1 MQSQCAFVVQRRGTF
16 GARREARGRACRLR
30 RMPMPTVLMKP
41 EFDPRRRAAL
51 LYWQGWTV
59 VMIAEEFAVKP
70 NTIYSWR
77 RRDRWDETA
86 PIVRCERTIETEYLS
101 LIAKPRP
108 SGADLKRADF
118 LGRQIERFAR
128 VGKYSVSG
136 RESDLNPNI
145 ERRNAVPKK
154 RRGGFDVEDAAAKVE
169 EAFLDSIFD
178 YQRVWYEAGQVHR
191 IRDILKSRQIGATW
205 FFAREALVDALK
217 TGRNQIFLSASRA
230 QAHVFKQYIVDFFK
244 DVTGITLRGDV
255 IKLPNDAQ
263 LYFLGT
269 SSRTAQSYHGNL
281 YFDEYFWVGRFLELR
296 KVASGMAMHKQ
307 WRQTYFSTPSSVD
320 HEAYQFWSGQLFNR
334 GRAKRDHVKLD
345 ISHAALGGGRLCE
358 DGQWRQIVTVED
370 ALAGGCDLFDLAQ
383 LRLEYSE
390 EEYNNLL
397 MCLFMDASQSAFPFA
412 ALQRC
417 LVDSWEAWRDL
428 RPFAERPLADVPVWI
443 GFDAALTGD
452 NSALAVVAPP
462 AEPGGDFRL
471 IERMQFS
478 GAQYQTQ
485 ADAIRETC
493 RRFNVQDIAIDTTG
507 GYGEAVYQLVKP
519 WFPLARSI
527 RYDLNGKVRLV
538 LKAQSVIN
546 AGRLKM
552 DAKERE
558 VVSAFMAIKKVL
570 TPSGQYVTF
579 RAGRSEDTSHADIAW
594 AIMHALSGEPM
605 EAETGDVRNSV
616 MEFF

>member
-1 MQSQCAFVVQRRGTF
+1 
-16 GARREARGRACRLR
+16 
-30 RMPMPTVLMKP
+30 MPDSTLSDPTL
-41 EFDPRRRAAL
+41 DARRRAAL
-51 LYWQGWTV
+51 LYWQGWSV
-59 VMIAEEFAVKP
+59 AMIADELKTNP
-70 NTIYSWR
+70 NTVYSWR
-77 RRDRWDETA
+77 RRARWDAAA
-86 PIVRCERTIETEYLS
+86 PVERIEKTVENQYLQ
-101 LIAKPRP
+101 LVAKPHK
-108 SGADLKRADF
+108 SGADYKEIDF

-128 VGKYSVSG
+128 VGKYSVTG
-136 RESDLNPNI
+136 REGDLNPNI
-145 ERRNAVPKK
+145 ARRNEAPK
-154 RRGGFDVEDAAAKVE
+154 RRRGQFDVADAAEKVE
-169 EAFLDSIFD
+169 AAFLDSIFA
-178 YQRVWYEAGQVHR
+178 YQRVWYEAGLAHR
-191 IRDILKSRQIGATW
+191 IRNVLKSRQIGATW

-230 QAHVFKQYIVDFFK
+230 QAHVLKQYIVDFFK
-244 DVTGITLRGDV
+244 DVTGMTLRGDV

-345 ISHAALGGGRLCE
+345 LSHAALAGGRVCE

-370 ALAGGCDLFDLAQ
+370 ALDGGCDLFDLEQ

-390 EEYNNLL
+390 EEFSNLL
-397 MCLFMDASQSAFPFA
+397 LCEFMDASQSAFPFG

-417 LVDSWEAWRDL
+417 LVDSWEEWRDL
-428 RPFAERPLADVPVWI
+428 RPFAERPLADTPVWV
-443 GFDAALTGD
+443 GFDVALTGD

-462 AEPGGDFRL
+462 AAPGGAFRL
-471 IERMQFS
+471 VERLQFS
-478 GAQYQTQ
+478 GAQYQAQ

-493 RRFNVQDIAIDTTG
+493 RRFNVQDISIDTTG
-507 GYGEAVYQLVKP
+507 GYGEAVFQLVKP
-519 WFPLARSI
+519 WFPLARGI
-527 RYDLNGKVRLV
+527 RYDLNSKVRLV

-558 VVSAFMAIKKVL
+558 VVVAFMAIKRVL

-579 RAGRSEDTSHADIAW
+579 RAGRSEETSHADIAW

-605 EAETGDVRNSV
+605 EAEAGEVRTTRV
-616 MEFF
+616 EFFE